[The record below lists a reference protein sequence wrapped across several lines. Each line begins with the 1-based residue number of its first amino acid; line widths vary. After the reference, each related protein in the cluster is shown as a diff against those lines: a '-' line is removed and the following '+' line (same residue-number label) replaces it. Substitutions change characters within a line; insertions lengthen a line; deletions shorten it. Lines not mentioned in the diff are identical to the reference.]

1 MWDEIYERYY
11 PELLRYC
18 VHACGNAAE
27 GEDLAQEVFLKALQ
41 NADLFQDLGASQK
54 RAWLYRALKNLIY
67 DRYRRTQMENAYLEV
82 LEEDAVYVEP
92 GIEKTENSLLLSR
105 LSEEDRALFHL
116 RYFED
121 YNASELAKMFGLPT
135 GTIRSRLS
143 RARKLLKEM
152 LQSGGNENG

>member
-121 YNASELAKMFGLPT
+121 YNASELAEMFGLPT

>member
-1 MWDEIYERYY
+1 MWDEIYERDY

>member
-1 MWDEIYERYY
+1 MWDQIYERYY

>member
-67 DRYRRTQMENAYLEV
+67 DRYRRTQLENAYLEV

>member
-1 MWDEIYERYY
+1 MWDEIYERCY

-18 VHACGNAAE
+18 VHACGNVAE

-54 RAWLYRALKNLIY
+54 RAWLYRTLKNLIY
-67 DRYRRTQMENAYLEV
+67 DRYRRTQLENAYLEV
-82 LEEDAVYVEP
+82 LEEDAVYLEP
-92 GIEKTENSLLLSR
+92 GIEETENMLLLSQ

-116 RYFED
+116 RYFEN
-121 YNASELAKMFGLPT
+121 YNASELAEMFGLPT

-143 RARKLLKEM
+143 RARKLLKDM